1 MTERERQLAELF
13 KTVEAEFPDKSTAFV
28 LEVTA
33 ERARI
38 QGIKRDCDCSD
49 VADALFNET

>member
-1 MTERERQLAELF
+1 MKPETKRRLEELF
-13 KTVEAEFPDKSTAFV
+13 LEVDSKFSDKSTAFI

-38 QGIKRDCDCSD
+38 MGIKRDCDCSD
-49 VADALFNET
+49 VAEVLAP